1 MRAAVTQHTVARA
14 LLRWLGATALA
25 MVIVGLGIARLRRVA
40 RPQFAPVYAIP
51 NSRAVL
57 GRVALVRAGER
68 EGADLGWSV
77 LCAGREIVSV
87 AGRTRP
93 TIEQRGTQVV
103 VRARGFERAFD
114 GQMCR

>member
-1 MRAAVTQHTVARA
+1 MSAPPLARA
-14 LLRWLGATALA
+14 VLRWIGATALA
-25 MVIVGLGIARLRRVA
+25 MALVGLGIARLGRVA
-40 RPQFAPVYAIP
+40 RPQFSPVYAVP
-51 NSRAVL
+51 ETRAVL

-68 EGADLGWSV
+68 SGTDLGWSV

-87 AGRTRP
+87 PGLARP
-93 TIEQRGTQVV
+93 TIERRGPRVV